1 MKTKPLCCCAV
12 LSAALTLLAQDSRT
26 VTVTNGQEFSLPLA
40 SNPTTGY
47 RWDLAKPLNT
57 NFVRLL
63 TNEYVRPDS
72 RLMGA
77 GGTEVWKFK
86 AVTQGNTEIDLKYA
100 RSWETNVE
108 PVQKTNIAVVIT
120 GAKPAK

>member
-1 MKTKPLCCCAV
+1 VKTKSLCCCAL
-12 LSAALTLLAQDSRT
+12 LSAALSSPAQDAKT
-26 VTVTNGQEFSLPLA
+26 VTVTNGQEFSVTLA

-77 GGTEVWKFK
+77 GGREVWRFK
-86 AVTQGNTEIDLKYA
+86 AITQGTTEIDLKYA
-100 RSWETNVE
+100 RSWEKDVA
-108 PVQKTNIAVVIT
+108 PAQKTNIAVVIT
-120 GAKPAK
+120 GAKSAK